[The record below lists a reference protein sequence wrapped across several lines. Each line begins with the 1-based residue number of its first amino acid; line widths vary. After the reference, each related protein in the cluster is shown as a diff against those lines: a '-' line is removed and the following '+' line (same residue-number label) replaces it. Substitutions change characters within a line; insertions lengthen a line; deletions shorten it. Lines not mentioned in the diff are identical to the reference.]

1 MFGKLSWDAIPTTE
15 PIVMY
20 TLAVVGLIGLA
31 LVGSI
36 TWKRKWGYLWREWF
50 TSVDHK
56 KIGCMY
62 IVVALVMLLRGFSDA
77 IMMRTQQ
84 AMAASG
90 GPGYL
95 PPDHYDQIFTAHGV
109 IMIFFM
115 AMPFVVGL
123 MNIVVPLQIGARDV
137 AYPFLNALSF
147 WLFVV
152 GAALVNI
159 SLGVGEFA
167 RTGWVAYPP
176 LSGLA
181 YSPGVGVDYYIWS
194 LQISGIGTLLTGLNF
209 FVTIL
214 KMRTEG
220 MSLFKMPVFTW
231 TALCTSILIL
241 AAFPILTA
249 TLFMLSLDRYLDMHF
264 FTNEAG
270 GNPMMYVNL
279 IWAWGHPEVYILILP
294 AFGIFS
300 EIAATFSSKR
310 LFGYASLVWATIA
323 ITILSFIVWLHH
335 FFTMGAGANV
345 NAFFGIMTMIIAV
358 PTGVK
363 IFTWLF
369 TMYRGRVRF
378 ETPMLWTL
386 GFIVTFSIGGMT
398 GVLLAVPGADFL
410 LHNSLFL
417 IAHFHNVIIGGAVFG
432 YMAGLTYWFPKA
444 FGFRLN
450 DRLGRIA
457 FWCWLTGF
465 YFAFMPSYVLGFM
478 GMTRRLNHFN
488 NPEWRP
494 WLMLELVGV
503 GIILCGVAAQALQLY
518 VSIRNRHAYRDL
530 SGDPWDARTL
540 EWATASPPPFYNFA
554 EQPKVDDLDAY
565 WGMKE
570 RAVSTL
576 KHTDYRSIH
585 MPRNTSSGLV
595 ISVFALICS
604 FALVWHIWWMAIVG
618 LVASIVAVIVRSY
631 DDDIDYFVP
640 AEEVARIEKARLK
653 DLAEA

>member
-1 MFGKLSWDAIPTTE
+1 MFGKLNLEAIPTDE
-15 PIVMY
+15 PIIMW
-20 TLAVVGLIGLA
+20 TLAVVALIALA
-31 LVGSI
+31 GIAAI
-36 TWKRKWGYLWREWF
+36 TYSRKWTYLWKEWF

-56 KIGCMY
+56 RIGVMY
-62 IVVALVMLLRGFSDA
+62 IVVGLVMLLRGFSDA

-84 AMAASG
+84 AMASDG
-90 GPGYL
+90 SPGYL
-95 PPDHYDQIFTAHGV
+95 PPEHYDQIFTAHGV

-115 AMPFVVGL
+115 AMPLVVGL

-137 AYPFLNALSF
+137 AFPFLNALSF
-147 WLFVV
+147 WLFVA
-152 GAALVNI
+152 GAMLVNV
-159 SLGVGEFA
+159 SLAVGEFA

-176 LSGLA
+176 LSGLS

-194 LQISGIGTLLTGLNF
+194 LQISGVGTLLTGVNF

-214 KMRTEG
+214 KMRTPG
-220 MSLFKMPVFTW
+220 MTLFRMPVFTW
-231 TALCTSILIL
+231 TVLCTAVLIL
-241 AAFPILTA
+241 ASFPILTA

-264 FTNEAG
+264 FTNELG

-300 EIAATFSSKR
+300 EVASTFSRKR
-310 LFGYASLVWATIA
+310 LFGYHSLVWATIV
-323 ITILSFIVWLHH
+323 ITILSFIVWVHH
-335 FFTMGAGANV
+335 FFTMGSGANV

-378 ETPMLWTL
+378 ETPMLWTV

-432 YMAGLTYWFPKA
+432 YMCGLTYWFPKA
-444 FGFRLN
+444 FGFKLH
-450 DRLGRIA
+450 DRLGRAA
-457 FWCWLTGF
+457 FWCWITGF
-465 YFAFMPSYVLGFM
+465 YFAFMPSYFLGFM

-488 NPEWRP
+488 VPEWEP
-494 WLMLELVGV
+494 WLLAELLGV
-503 GIILCGVAAQALQLY
+503 GIILCGVSCQILQFY
-518 VSIRNRHAYRDL
+518 FSIRQRHQNRDL
-530 SGDPWDARTL
+530 TGDPWDGRTL
-540 EWATASPPPFYNFA
+540 EWSTASPPPFYNFA
-554 EQPKVDDLDAY
+554 QQPVVDGIDAY

-570 RAVSTL
+570 RGQKTAVEA
-576 KHTDYRSIH
+576 DFQNIH
-585 MPRNTSSGLV
+585 MPRNTAMGLV
-595 ISVFALICS
+595 ISLFSLIMC
-604 FALVWHIWWMAIVG
+604 FALVWHIWWLAIVG
-618 LVASIVAVIVRSY
+618 LVATIGGVIWRSA
-631 DDDIDYFVP
+631 DDDIDYYVP
-640 AEEVARIEKARLK
+640 AEEVARIENQRIKM
-653 DLAEA
+653 LAEA

>member
-1 MFGKLSWDAIPTTE
+1 MFGKLSWEAIPTSE

-20 TLAVVGLIGLA
+20 TLAFVGLIGVA

-62 IVVALVMLLRGFSDA
+62 IIVALVMLLRGFSDA

-95 PPDHYDQIFTAHGV
+95 PPEHYDQIFTAHGV
-109 IMIFFM
+109 IAIFFM

-167 RTGWVAYPP
+167 RTGWSC
-176 LSGLA
+176 LSAVVRAGLQPRRRRGLLHLVTA
-181 YSPGVGVDYYIWS
+181 DIRHRHVTHGGEFLRDHPEDAHRRHDPVQDARVHLERTVHLGADPGVVPD
-194 LQISGIGTLLTGLNF
+194 
-209 FVTIL
+209 
-214 KMRTEG
+214 
-220 MSLFKMPVFTW
+220 P
-231 TALCTSILIL
+231 
-241 AAFPILTA
+241 
-249 TLFMLSLDRYLDMHF
+249 DRHPADAVPGPLPGHAF

-279 IWAWGHPEVYILILP
+279 IWARGHPEVYILILP
-294 AFGIFS
+294 AFGVFS
-300 EIAATFSSKR
+300 EIVATFSSKR
-310 LFGYASLVWATIA
+310 LFGYVSLVWATIA
-323 ITILSFIVWLHH
+323 ITVLSFIVWLHH
-335 FFTMGAGANV
+335 FFTMGSGGNV

-398 GVLLAVPGADFL
+398 GVLLAVPGADFM

-444 FGFRLN
+444 FGFRLY
-450 DRLGRIA
+450 DKLGRIRILVLA
-457 FWCWLTGF
+457 HRLLFRLHALVRAGLHGHDAPPQPLQQPGMAALAAARTGGRGD
-465 YFAFMPSYVLGFM
+465 YPLR
-478 GMTRRLNHFN
+478 RRLPGPATVCQH
-488 NPEWRP
+488 PLPSPLSRP
-494 WLMLELVGV
+494 H
-503 GIILCGVAAQALQLY
+503 
-518 VSIRNRHAYRDL
+518 R
-530 SGDPWDARTL
+530 
-540 EWATASPPPFYNFA
+540 
-554 EQPKVDDLDAY
+554 
-565 WGMKE
+565 
-570 RAVSTL
+570 
-576 KHTDYRSIH
+576 
-585 MPRNTSSGLV
+585 
-595 ISVFALICS
+595 
-604 FALVWHIWWMAIVG
+604 
-618 LVASIVAVIVRSY
+618 
-631 DDDIDYFVP
+631 
-640 AEEVARIEKARLK
+640 
-653 DLAEA
+653 